1 MQNGAQ
7 IPAAMPAFPLS
18 DNARLY
24 VEQKGARDT
33 VGELPVIR
41 SQGLGGNSPLG
52 VDKERDAA
60 KLQKRGSQGGRL
72 VVR

>member
-1 MQNGAQ
+1 VQNGAQ
-7 IPAAMPAFPLS
+7 IPATMPAFPLS
-18 DNARLY
+18 ENARLY

-41 SQGLGGNSPLG
+41 SQGGGNSPMG
-52 VDKERDAA
+52 ADKEREAG